1 MKKIKFADLR
11 KTVYYLK
18 RNGLKKT
25 LGAVRERMDAAEQES
40 YRWEPMSMAE
50 REAQSRQAREEGFS
64 VTFSIVTPTY
74 RTPEKYLRELI
85 ESLRNQSYDRWEL
98 VLADATGDDSV
109 KRTADS
115 YGDDRIRYIK
125 LGENGGIAG
134 NTNSGLAAAQGDYI
148 GLVDHDDVLTEN
160 ALFEMASEIERGYR
174 EGGAPMLLYSD
185 EDKCNGEMTEY
196 YDPNRKEEFNLDLLL
211 SNNYICHFLVM
222 KRELIQSLGLRG
234 QYEGAQDYD
243 LVLRAAEKLGTVE
256 NLCAGRIRHIPLVL
270 YHWRC
275 HSSSTA
281 ANPASKRYAYE
292 AGRRALQEFVRGR
305 QWKARAVD
313 TEHLGFYRL
322 EYEGDLFE
330 SRKDVGAVG
339 GRILRN
345 GRVAGGRMS
354 AEGRI
359 FYQGLPAAYS
369 GYLHRAVLPQD
380 AEALDLRNIRV
391 AQPLWDIFS
400 QAAGVAYRELPDKH
414 IFDVSLLPAGTDV
427 TKLSIRVSLALRK
440 AGYRLLYLPEK
451 IVEA

>member
-1 MKKIKFADLR
+1 M
-11 KTVYYLK
+11 
-18 RNGLKKT
+18 
-25 LGAVRERMDAAEQES
+25 
-40 YRWEPMSMAE
+40 
-50 REAQSRQAREEGFS
+50 
-64 VTFSIVTPTY
+64 
-74 RTPEKYLRELI
+74 
-85 ESLRNQSYDRWEL
+85 
-98 VLADATGDDSV
+98 
-109 KRTADS
+109 
-115 YGDDRIRYIK
+115 
-125 LGENGGIAG
+125 
-134 NTNSGLAAAQGDYI
+134 
-148 GLVDHDDVLTEN
+148 
-160 ALFEMASEIERGYR
+160 
-174 EGGAPMLLYSD
+174 
-185 EDKCNGEMTEY
+185 
-196 YDPNRKEEFNLDLLL
+196 

-234 QYEGAQDYD
+234 QYEGAQDFD

-256 NLCAGRIRHIPLVL
+256 DLCAGRIRHIPLVL

-414 IFDVSLLPAGTDV
+414 IFFFFFLPAGTDV

-451 IVEA
+451 SVEA

>member
-1 MKKIKFADLR
+1 MEKIKFADLR

-25 LGAVRERMDAAEQES
+25 LSAVRERVDASGQEP
-40 YRWEPMSMAE
+40 YLWEPLSQAE
-50 REAQSRQAREEGFS
+50 REAQRRQAGDMGFS

-85 ESLRNQSYDRWEL
+85 ESLRNQTYDRWEL

-109 KRTADS
+109 KRVAESYADK
-115 YGDDRIRYIK
+115 RIRYKK
-125 LGENGGIAG
+125 LAQNGGIAE
-134 NTNSGLAAAQGDYI
+134 NTNAGLAAARGDYI
-148 GLVDHDDVLTEN
+148 GLLDHDDVLTEN
-160 ALFEMASEIERGYR
+160 ALFEMASEIERRPGD
-174 EGGAPMLLYSD
+174 GGAPLLLYSD

-196 YDPNRKEEFNLDLLL
+196 YDLNRKEDFNLDLLL

-222 KRELIQSLGLRG
+222 ERELIQSLGLRG

-243 LVLRAAEKLGTVE
+243 LVLRAAERLGAAKE
-256 NLCAGRIRHIPLVL
+256 PCAGRIRHIPLVL

-292 AGRRALQEFVRGR
+292 AGRRAVQEFVRGR

-322 EYEGDLFE
+322 EYEGSLFE

-339 GRILRN
+339 GRILRG

-354 AEGRI
+354 AEGRV
-359 FYQGLPAAYS
+359 FYEGLPASYS

-380 AEALDLRNIRV
+380 AEVLDLRNIQV
-391 AQPLWDIFS
+391 APPLWEIFAR
-400 QAAGVAYRELPDKH
+400 AAGVTYRELPDKH
-414 IFDVSLLPAGTDV
+414 IFDVSLLPPGTDV
-427 TKLSIRVSLALRK
+427 TELSIRVSLALRK
-440 AGYRLLYLPEK
+440 AGYRLLYLPERS
-451 IVEA
+451 VEV